1 MGSDCYWVDASLEG
15 FIPEGSACLGKMQ
28 TQHALIS
35 SCKENLHHTLD
46 TSFKS
51 SVLNFG
57 FSFLLKSPQS
67 IPHSPLKLG
76 IFLCSCVL
84 LSGSVWSYQ
93 SVKVPM
99 CRHNKGDFNLT
110 DCVKPGVGVSSQA
123 IVILLTDA
131 FSLFLFFLY
140 VMNSITL
147 FHLSYQGKRHLP
159 LYPSWKNSKVIT
171 KSVYDEHLWHQD
183 IQEKNREY

>member
-15 FIPEGSACLGKMQ
+15 FIPEDSACLGKMQ
-28 TQHALIS
+28 TKHALIS

-67 IPHSPLKLG
+67 IPHSPLKLD
-76 IFLCSCVL
+76 ICLCSCVL

-93 SVKVPM
+93 SVKVHM

-110 DCVKPGVGVSSQA
+110 DCVKRGVGVSSQA
-123 IVILLTDA
+123 
-131 FSLFLFFLY
+131 
-140 VMNSITL
+140 M
-147 FHLSYQGKRHLP
+147 
-159 LYPSWKNSKVIT
+159 
-171 KSVYDEHLWHQD
+171 
-183 IQEKNREY
+183 